1 VLRHG
6 LVKWGCLGRLRRVDG
21 VRNPTVGL
29 RRKQVVHVLGWCV
42 CVCVRVVSER
52 EKEEEEKWPSI
63 SRLASSLRM
72 RSAVSAICARR
83 LRRMWWRRL
92 AGEFQPG
99 RVGHQAE

>member
-1 VLRHG
+1 ME
-6 LVKWGCLGRLRRVDG
+6 LGIQPSDCVGNRSSTCWAG
-21 VRNPTVGL
+21 V
-29 RRKQVVHVLGWCV
+29 CV